1 MQIITGFKRNF
12 PNESINKFELLNS
25 TDIYLIP
32 ILFMRFT
39 FRYDIHD
46 IHDIYGNAN
55 FFMLF
60 HSSKIYIQPVTDSLI
75 FVTISRTNANC

>member
-1 MQIITGFKRNF
+1 M
-12 PNESINKFELLNS
+12 
-25 TDIYLIP
+25 YLIL

-39 FRYDIHD
+39 FRYD

-75 FVTISRTNANC
+75 FVTISRTNENC

>member
-1 MQIITGFKRNF
+1 
-12 PNESINKFELLNS
+12 
-25 TDIYLIP
+25 
-32 ILFMRFT
+32 MRFT

-75 FVTISRTNANC
+75 FIAISRTNANC